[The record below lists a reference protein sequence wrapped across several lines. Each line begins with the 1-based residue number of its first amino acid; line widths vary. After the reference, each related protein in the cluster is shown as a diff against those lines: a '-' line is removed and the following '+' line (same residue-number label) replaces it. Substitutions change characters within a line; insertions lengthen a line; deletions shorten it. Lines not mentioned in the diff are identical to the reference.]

1 MADLELAIINCNAYR
16 LSADLCT
23 TYFALHID
31 HFENAIYGTNL
42 NIIRSSMTEST
53 RSKDE
58 SMRSHLGKSGPMY
71 DGIEP
76 GELGEVTESVQD
88 RMRQLESRNSFL
100 EEQCSQI
107 ESEKRYLENQK
118 IKYEREIRKLQSEL
132 DRMKTSPLIIGT
144 VIDIIKND
152 RIIVRSSNGPQ
163 FLVNVSQYIDEKK
176 LLPGAKV
183 ALNQHTLAIAEV
195 IPSTEEPFVA
205 AMEVLESV
213 EVDYDQIGG
222 LDEQIQE
229 LQEAVELPLIEP
241 ERFARIGIE
250 PPKGVLLYGLPGTGK
265 TLLAKAVAHRTN
277 ATFIRVVGSE
287 LVQKYIGDGSKLV
300 REIFE
305 MARKKAPS
313 IIFIDELDSIA
324 ARRLNE
330 TTGADREVQRT
341 LMQLLAEMDGFDKR
355 KNIRIIAATN
365 RPDVLDPAILRP
377 GRFDRLVHVP
387 MPGVEARGKI
397 LKIHCERMALSGD
410 IDFKRLA
417 KATEGMSGADLKAI
431 ATEAGMFAVRKD
443 KELVEMEDFLEAV
456 DKVSMAA
463 DTQKMMP
470 TSLPE
475 TTMFV

>member
-1 MADLELAIINCNAYR
+1 
-16 LSADLCT
+16 
-23 TYFALHID
+23 
-31 HFENAIYGTNL
+31 
-42 NIIRSSMTEST
+42 MTEST
-53 RSKDE
+53 KSKDE
-58 SMRSHLGKSGPMY
+58 SMRSHLVKTGPVY
-71 DGIEP
+71 DGIVP
-76 GELGEVTESVQD
+76 GELGELTESVQD

-100 EEQCSQI
+100 EEQCIQI

-132 DRMKTSPLIIGT
+132 DRMKTAPLIIGT
-144 VIDIIKND
+144 VIDVIKND

-222 LDEQIQE
+222 LEEQIQE

-241 ERFARIGIE
+241 ERFDRIGIE

-387 MPGVEARGKI
+387 MPGIEARERI
-397 LKIHCERMALSGD
+397 IEIHCEKMTLAEE
-410 IDFKRLA
+410 IDFNRLA
-417 KATEGMSGADLKAI
+417 KMTEGMSGADLKAV

-443 KELVEMEDFLEAV
+443 KEMVEMDDFLEAV
-456 DKVSMAA
+456 NKVSMAA

-470 TSLPE
+470 VSLPE

>member
-1 MADLELAIINCNAYR
+1 
-16 LSADLCT
+16 
-23 TYFALHID
+23 
-31 HFENAIYGTNL
+31 
-42 NIIRSSMTEST
+42 MTEST
-53 RSKDE
+53 KSKDE
-58 SMRSHLGKSGPMY
+58 SMRSHLVKSGSVY
-71 DGIEP
+71 DGIVP
-76 GELGEVTESVQD
+76 GELGELTESVQD
-88 RMRQLESRNSFL
+88 RVRQLESRNSFL

-144 VIDIIKND
+144 VIDVIKND

-387 MPGVEARGKI
+387 MPGIEARGKI
-397 LKIHCERMALSGD
+397 LEIHCERMTLTGD
-410 IDFKRLA
+410 IDFKKLA
-417 KATEGMSGADLKAI
+417 KITEGMSGADLKAV

-443 KELVEMEDFLEAV
+443 KEMVEMEDFLEAV
-456 DKVSMAA
+456 NKVSMAA

-470 TSLPE
+470 SNLPE

>member
-1 MADLELAIINCNAYR
+1 
-16 LSADLCT
+16 
-23 TYFALHID
+23 
-31 HFENAIYGTNL
+31 
-42 NIIRSSMTEST
+42 MTEST
-53 RSKDE
+53 KSKDE
-58 SMRSHLGKSGPMY
+58 SMRSHIVKSGPVY
-71 DGIEP
+71 DGIDSE
-76 GELGEVTESVQD
+76 ELDDSAESIHD
-88 RMRQLESRNSFL
+88 RVRQLESRNTFL

-144 VIDIIKND
+144 VIDVIKND

-195 IPSTEEPFVA
+195 IPSSEEPFVA

-213 EVDYDQIGG
+213 EVDYGQIGG
-222 LDEQIQE
+222 LDDQIQE

-241 ERFARIGIE
+241 ERFSRIGIE

-387 MPGVEARGKI
+387 MPTPEAREKI
-397 LKIHCERMALSGD
+397 LEIHCEKMTLEGN

-417 KATEGMSGADLKAI
+417 KLTENMSGADLKAI

-443 KELVEMEDFLEAV
+443 KESVGMEDFLEAV

-463 DTQKMMP
+463 DAQKM
-470 TSLPE
+470 TQSLPE
-475 TTMFV
+475 TMFV

>member
-1 MADLELAIINCNAYR
+1 
-16 LSADLCT
+16 
-23 TYFALHID
+23 
-31 HFENAIYGTNL
+31 
-42 NIIRSSMTEST
+42 MTEST

-58 SMRSHLGKSGPMY
+58 SMRSHLGKSGPIY

-144 VIDIIKND
+144 VIDVIKND

-163 FLVNVSQYIDEKK
+163 FLVNVSQYIDENK

-229 LQEAVELPLIEP
+229 LQEAVELPLTEP

-355 KNIRIIAATN
+355 KNIRIVAATN

-397 LKIHCERMALSGD
+397 LKIHCERMTLSGD

-463 DTQKMMP
+463 DAQKMMP
-470 TSLPE
+470 ASLPE
-475 TTMFV
+475 TMFV

>member
-1 MADLELAIINCNAYR
+1 M
-16 LSADLCT
+16 
-23 TYFALHID
+23 
-31 HFENAIYGTNL
+31 NL

-53 RSKDE
+53 KSKDE
-58 SMRSHLGKSGPMY
+58 SMRSHLVKPGSVY

-88 RMRQLESRNSFL
+88 RVRQLESRNSFL

-144 VIDIIKND
+144 VIDVIKND

-229 LQEAVELPLIEP
+229 LQEAVELPLIDP

-355 KNIRIIAATN
+355 KNIRIVAATN

-397 LKIHCERMALSGD
+397 LEIHCERMTLAGD
-410 IDFKRLA
+410 IDFKKLA
-417 KATEGMSGADLKAI
+417 KLTEGMSGADLKAI

-443 KELVEMEDFLEAV
+443 KKLVEMTDFLEAV
-456 DKVSMAA
+456 GKVSIAA

-470 TSLPE
+470 VGNLPQ
-475 TTMFV
+475 TMFV

>member
-1 MADLELAIINCNAYR
+1 
-16 LSADLCT
+16 
-23 TYFALHID
+23 
-31 HFENAIYGTNL
+31 
-42 NIIRSSMTEST
+42 MTEST
-53 RSKDE
+53 KSKDE
-58 SMRSHLGKSGPMY
+58 SMRSHLVKSGSEY
-71 DGIEP
+71 NGIVP
-76 GELGEVTESVQD
+76 GERGEVAESVQD
-88 RMRQLESRNSFL
+88 RVRQLESRNIFL

-144 VIDIIKND
+144 VIDVIKND

-163 FLVNVSQYIDEKK
+163 FLVNVSQYIDENK

-195 IPSTEEPFVA
+195 IPSAEEPFVA

-213 EVDYDQIGG
+213 EVDYEQIGG

-377 GRFDRLVHVP
+377 GRFDRIVYVP
-387 MPGVEARGKI
+387 MPGIEARGKI
-397 LKIHCERMALSGD
+397 LEIHCERMTLAED
-410 IDFKRLA
+410 IDFKKLA
-417 KATEGMSGADLKAI
+417 KITEGLSGADLKAI
-431 ATEAGMFAVRKD
+431 ATEAGMFAIRKN
-443 KELVEMEDFLEAV
+443 KELIEMEDFLEAV
-456 DKVSMAA
+456 GKVSIAV

-470 TSLPE
+470 TVNLPE
-475 TTMFV
+475 TMFV

>member
-1 MADLELAIINCNAYR
+1 
-16 LSADLCT
+16 
-23 TYFALHID
+23 
-31 HFENAIYGTNL
+31 
-42 NIIRSSMTEST
+42 MTEST
-53 RSKDE
+53 KSKDE
-58 SMRSHLGKSGPMY
+58 NMRSHVVKSGPVY
-71 DGIEP
+71 DGIET
-76 GELGEVTESVQD
+76 GGMEESSENLQD
-88 RMRQLESRNSFL
+88 RMRQLESRNTYL

-144 VIDIIKND
+144 VIDVIKND

-176 LLPGAKV
+176 LAPGAKV

-205 AMEVLESV
+205 AMEVLETV
-213 EVDYDQIGG
+213 EVDYGQIGG
-222 LDEQIQE
+222 LEEQIQE
-229 LQEAVELPLIEP
+229 LQEAVELPLIDP
-241 ERFARIGIE
+241 ERFSRIGIE
-250 PPKGVLLYGLPGTGK
+250 PPKGVLLFGLPGTGK
-265 TLLAKAVAHRTN
+265 TLLAKAVAHRTK

-355 KNIRIIAATN
+355 KNVRIIAATN

-377 GRFDRLVHVP
+377 GRFDRLVNVP
-387 MPGVEARGKI
+387 MPGPEAREKI
-397 LKIHCERMALSGD
+397 LQIHSENMTLTGG
-410 IDFKRLA
+410 INFKKLA
-417 KATEGMSGADLKAI
+417 KLTEGMSGADLKAI
-431 ATEAGMFAVRKD
+431 ATEAGMLAVRKD
-443 KELVEMEDFLEAV
+443 GQAVEMEDFLEAV

-463 DTQKMMP
+463 STQKMNQIE
-470 TSLPE
+470 LAE
-475 TTMFV
+475 TMFV

>member
-1 MADLELAIINCNAYR
+1 M
-16 LSADLCT
+16 
-23 TYFALHID
+23 
-31 HFENAIYGTNL
+31 NL

-53 RSKDE
+53 KSKDE
-58 SMRSHLGKSGPMY
+58 SMRSHLVKPGSVY

-88 RMRQLESRNSFL
+88 RVRQLESRNSFL

-144 VIDIIKND
+144 VIDVIKND

-229 LQEAVELPLIEP
+229 LQEAVELPLIDP

-355 KNIRIIAATN
+355 KNIRIVAATN

-397 LKIHCERMALSGD
+397 LEIHCERMTLAGD
-410 IDFKRLA
+410 IDFKKLA
-417 KATEGMSGADLKAI
+417 KLTEGMSGADLKAI

-443 KELVEMEDFLEAV
+443 KKLVEMTDFLEAV
-456 DKVSMAA
+456 GKVSIAVV
-463 DTQKMMP
+463 TQKMMP
-470 TSLPE
+470 VVNLPE
-475 TTMFV
+475 TMFV

>member
-1 MADLELAIINCNAYR
+1 
-16 LSADLCT
+16 
-23 TYFALHID
+23 
-31 HFENAIYGTNL
+31 
-42 NIIRSSMTEST
+42 MTEST
-53 RSKDE
+53 KSRDE
-58 SMRSHLGKSGPMY
+58 SMRSHIVKSGSVY
-71 DGIEP
+71 DGIDSEDVD
-76 GELGEVTESVQD
+76 EAAESIQD
-88 RMRQLESRNSFL
+88 RVRQLESRNTFL

-144 VIDIIKND
+144 VIDVIKND

-163 FLVNVSQYIDEKK
+163 FLVNVSQYIDENK

-195 IPSTEEPFVA
+195 IPSCEEPFVA
-205 AMEVLESV
+205 AMEVLERV
-213 EVDYDQIGG
+213 EVDYEQIGG
-222 LDEQIQE
+222 LEDQIQE
-229 LQEAVELPLIEP
+229 LQEAVELPLIDP
-241 ERFARIGIE
+241 ERFSRIGIE

-265 TLLAKAVAHRTN
+265 TLLAKAVAHRTD

-300 REIFE
+300 REIFQ
-305 MARKKAPS
+305 MARKKAPT

-387 MPGVEARGKI
+387 MPGIEAREKI
-397 LKIHCERMALSGD
+397 LKIHCEKMILDKD
-410 IDFKRLA
+410 IDFKRISRM
-417 KATEGMSGADLKAI
+417 TENMSGADLKAI
-431 ATEAGMFAVRKD
+431 TMEAGMFAVRKN
-443 KELVEMEDFLEAV
+443 KAAVGMEDFLEAV
-456 DKVSMAA
+456 YKVSMAA
-463 DTQKMMP
+463 DAQKMAQN
-470 TSLPE
+470 LPE
-475 TTMFV
+475 TMFV

>member
-1 MADLELAIINCNAYR
+1 
-16 LSADLCT
+16 
-23 TYFALHID
+23 
-31 HFENAIYGTNL
+31 
-42 NIIRSSMTEST
+42 
-53 RSKDE
+53 
-58 SMRSHLGKSGPMY
+58 MRSHLVKSGSEY
-71 DGIEP
+71 NGIVP
-76 GELGEVTESVQD
+76 GERGEVAESVQD
-88 RMRQLESRNSFL
+88 RVRQLESRNIFL

-144 VIDIIKND
+144 VIDVIKND

-163 FLVNVSQYIDEKK
+163 FLVNVSQYIDENK

-195 IPSTEEPFVA
+195 IPSAEEPFVA

-213 EVDYDQIGG
+213 EVDYEQIGG

-377 GRFDRLVHVP
+377 GRFDRIVYVP
-387 MPGVEARGKI
+387 MPGIEARGKI
-397 LKIHCERMALSGD
+397 LEIHCERMTLAED
-410 IDFKRLA
+410 IDFKKLA
-417 KATEGMSGADLKAI
+417 KITEGLSGADLKAI
-431 ATEAGMFAVRKD
+431 ATEAGMFAIRKN
-443 KELVEMEDFLEAV
+443 KELIEMEDFLEAV
-456 DKVSMAA
+456 GKVSIAI

-470 TSLPE
+470 TENLPE
-475 TTMFV
+475 TMFV

>member
-1 MADLELAIINCNAYR
+1 
-16 LSADLCT
+16 
-23 TYFALHID
+23 
-31 HFENAIYGTNL
+31 
-42 NIIRSSMTEST
+42 MTEST
-53 RSKDE
+53 KSKDE
-58 SMRSHLGKSGPMY
+58 SMRSHLVKSGSEY
-71 DGIEP
+71 NGIVP
-76 GELGEVTESVQD
+76 GERGEVAESVQD
-88 RMRQLESRNSFL
+88 RVRQLESRNIFL

-144 VIDIIKND
+144 VIDVIKND

-195 IPSTEEPFVA
+195 IPSAEEPFVA

-213 EVDYDQIGG
+213 EVDYEQIGG

-377 GRFDRLVHVP
+377 GRFDRIVYVP
-387 MPGVEARGKI
+387 MTGIEARRKI
-397 LKIHCERMALSGD
+397 LEIHCEKMTLAGD
-410 IDFKRLA
+410 IDFRKLA
-417 KATEGMSGADLKAI
+417 KTTEGMSGADLKAI

-443 KELVEMEDFLEAV
+443 KEFVEMEDFLEAV
-456 DKVSMAA
+456 GKVSVAA

-470 TSLPE
+470 TGNLPE
-475 TTMFV
+475 TMFV